1 MATAKKKSHGLGSGL
16 NVLIPQNNP
25 PKEIG
30 RAHV

>member
-1 MATAKKKSHGLGSGL
+1 MVEEEEEETGRGEGVRGEML
-16 NVLIPQNNP
+16 